1 VRIYVPILV
10 LLLAHP
16 AGLACS
22 DSETGGT
29 PDPDTRP
36 AHDLGSDLRPDGS
49 RDLTS
54 LDLKPD
60 APRPVAKICKDL
72 ALKPRA
78 FDAKGPFGALR
89 HSVVA
94 DFTLK
99 FQDGGSF
106 TLSKDWTGCESYI
119 FLLDSLRYS
128 QQSSSAS
135 IWDKDLATLV
145 AYSPTNVHYFFI
157 AETAKSKTG
166 TQRKDMQA
174 RVDKVLAAL
183 PADKK
188 AHWKARLHVVA
199 THGDDIS
206 GWIKG
211 IMGIGVGGYGF
222 AIDRFQR
229 LRGVGSL
236 ADVHR
241 YSAALKAAKV
251 WPYGA
256 NMAYAAHEAMYYNY
270 EAKRQERLDA
280 ETVTEVKLWKGEVI
294 SQYAEMDVTLP
305 DAKTMATFDT
315 LELDVT
321 QRCPKTNKPEF
332 GNCGAWDY
340 ISHIFI
346 KDTASSASDAGA
358 AKWLEL
364 GRLITTYHREG
375 RWLLDMS
382 AMLPRLAAGGKQR
395 FKWSW
400 APSWNKQP
408 TATTL
413 SLRLSNRKKG
423 ARPVKLI
430 SLFAGGKFGTDYNKN
445 YKPMTVNVP
454 STAKKVT
461 LHAII
466 SGHGMSS
473 TYNCAEFCKHQ
484 HKFMVNGNSFM
495 QEYPVAGNK
504 DGCMKAIAKGVVP
517 NQWGTWWLGRGGWC
531 PGQQVPPYEVDL
543 TKVAP
548 AGKAATISY
557 SGQFNGGSPPT
568 ESKPGTIT
576 MKSYLV
582 IHE

>member
-1 VRIYVPILV
+1 MTRACTILITCFA
-10 LLLAHP
+10 LTQAS
-16 AGLACS
+16 CS
-22 DSETGGT
+22 DDDVQPAPDAAPAPDSGLDAAADTG
-29 PDPDTRP
+29 
-36 AHDLGSDLRPDGS
+36 AA
-49 RDLTS
+49 
-54 LDLKPD
+54 DLKPD
-60 APRPVAKICKDL
+60 APRPVARVCKEL
-72 ALKPRA
+72 NLKPRA
-78 FDAKGPFGALR
+78 FDAKGPYGVKR
-89 HSVVA
+89 HDLVG
-94 DFTLK
+94 DFTAK
-99 FQDGGSF
+99 MVDGSTF
-106 TLSKDWTGCESYI
+106 TLSAAWSGCESYI
-119 FLLDSLRYS
+119 FIPDTLRS
-128 QQSSSAS
+128 SQSSKSAS
-135 IWDKDLATLV
+135 VWLKDLATLV
-145 AYSPTNVHYFFI
+145 AYSPKNAHYFFV
-157 AETAKSKTG
+157 ARTAAARTDSTL
-166 TQRKDMQA
+166 KDMQG
-174 RVDKVLAAL
+174 RVDKVLASLDAT
-183 PADKK
+183 KK
-188 AHWKARLHVVA
+188 AHWKERLHVLA
-199 THGDDIS
+199 THADS
-206 GWIKG
+206 LTGWMKTVLG
-211 IMGIGVGGYGF
+211 LGVGTSGF

-241 YSAALKAAKV
+241 YSAALKAAKL
-251 WPYGA
+251 WPWEA
-256 NMAYAAHEAMYYNY
+256 NLAYAAHEAMYYNF
-270 EAKRQERLDA
+270 EATRAERLAA
-280 ETVTEVKLWKGEVI
+280 ETVTEVQLWKGEVI
-294 SQYAEMDVTLP
+294 SQYAEKDATLP
-305 DAKTMATFDT
+305 DAATMATFDT

-531 PGQQVPPYEVDL
+531 PGQQVPPYEVNL